1 MTKLEQFE
9 HYRPL
14 LFSIAYRMLGTV
26 MEAEEMVQ
34 ESFLRWQRTA
44 SDEVMNPKAY
54 LSSIVTRLSID
65 YLRSA
70 RVQREEYIGPWLPEP
85 LLHSHDSGINNEERA
100 TLADSISAAFLML
113 LETLS
118 PVERAVFLLH
128 DVFEYEYAL
137 IARLVGKNEANCR
150 QIARRARKR
159 IIAGRPR
166 FEPSSQHHEQLT
178 LQFLHTCANGD
189 MQKMLQLLADDVVLY
204 SDGGGKVVAARKPLH
219 GSNKVARFLLGIY
232 RKAPPNTTT
241 QLTQLN
247 AQPGVIVYIDGN
259 PYVTFT
265 FHIVKGR
272 IQGIY
277 TVSNPDKL
285 QNVPP
290 LG

>member
-1 MTKLEQFE
+1 
-9 HYRPL
+9 
-14 LFSIAYRMLGTV
+14 
-26 MEAEEMVQ
+26 
-34 ESFLRWQRTA
+34 
-44 SDEVMNPKAY
+44 
-54 LSSIVTRLSID
+54 
-65 YLRSA
+65 
-70 RVQREEYIGPWLPEP
+70 
-85 LLHSHDSGINNEERA
+85 
-100 TLADSISAAFLML
+100 ML
-113 LETLS
+113 LETLT

-137 IARLVGKNEANCR
+137 MARLVGKSEANCR

-159 IIAGRPR
+159 IAAGRPR
-166 FEPSSQHHEQLT
+166 FEPSSKHHEQLT

-189 MQKMLQLLADDVVLY
+189 MQNMIQLLADDVVLY

-219 GSNKVARFLLGIY
+219 GANNVARFLLAIY
-232 RKAPPNTTT
+232 RKAPPNTTS

-247 AQPGVIVYIDGN
+247 AQPGLIVYIDGT

-265 FHIVKGR
+265 FHIVEER